1 MIELIKLELQRINL
15 RPYLISSTIS
25 GIVLLV
31 FTYFI
36 AYVAQ
41 VEQEVQFMN
50 YENIFLF
57 TGAMSILIFGVLS
70 ATMYEKLIIE
80 EYYGKRLA
88 LLFSYPVGR
97 KKAFSAK
104 ISIVFLFVVL
114 SMLLCTILPIF
125 VFTATESFTP
135 IVSDTMTSDILTK
148 AVVTIVVSLV
158 AVNAIGLLAM
168 RIGFIKKSVPA
179 TLISAFILSGIYGN
193 ISIKSAGN
201 YVFSLLIIGV
211 SLLAILAVFVTLSH
225 KINHMEVE

>member
-1 MIELIKLELQRINL
+1 MIKLISLELQRINL

-25 GIVLLV
+25 GFVLLA

-57 TGAMSILIFGVLS
+57 TGTMSILIFGVLS

-80 EYYGKRLA
+80 EYSGKRLA

-97 KKAFSAK
+97 KKTFSAK
-104 ISIVFLFVVL
+104 ILIVLLFVVL

-135 IVSDTMTSDILTK
+135 IVSDTMTSDILIK
-148 AVVTIVVSLV
+148 AAGTIVVSLV
-158 AVNAIGLLAM
+158 SVSAIGLLAM
-168 RIGFIKKSVPA
+168 RIGFIKKSAPA

-193 ISIKSAGN
+193 ITIGSAGN
-201 YVFSLLIIGV
+201 FSMSLLIIGF
-211 SLLAILAVFVTLSH
+211 SLLAILSVFVTLSH

>member
-1 MIELIKLELQRINL
+1 MRKLINLELQRINL

-25 GIVLLV
+25 CFVLLA

-41 VEQEVQFMN
+41 VEQEVQFMS

-57 TGAMSILIFGVLS
+57 TGAMSVLIFGVLS

-80 EYYGKRLA
+80 EYSGKRLA

-97 KKAFSAK
+97 KKTFSAK
-104 ISIVFLFVVL
+104 ILIVFLFVVL
-114 SMLLCTILPIF
+114 SMLLYTILPIF
-125 VFTATESFTP
+125 VFAATESFTP
-135 IVSDTMTSDILTK
+135 IVSDTMTSDILLK
-148 AVVTIVVSLV
+148 AFGTIVVSLV
-158 AVNAIGLLAM
+158 SVSAIGLLAM
-168 RIGFIKKSVPA
+168 RIGFIKKSAPA

-193 ISIKSAGN
+193 IAIDCAGN
-201 YVFSLLIIGV
+201 FVNSLLIIGV
-211 SLLAILAVFVTLSH
+211 SMFAILAVFVTLSN